1 MIKQGFTICGQTQR
15 FDWLDVIRH
24 QSVAV
29 VFVQSEHIQYRLL
42 HVQHVQV
49 RIELVQLSL
58 QINCHI
64 GAQAA
69 RPQLLLLL
77 LSEMWFDDVTT
88 NGRAK
93 GHVLVLVSRLAQLKV
108 NERLAQELVLD
119 FLHHLELILLR
130 IELGLV
136 PVMSYKFEAD
146 FYL

>member
-1 MIKQGFTICGQTQR
+1 
-15 FDWLDVIRH
+15 
-24 QSVAV
+24 V

-64 GAQAA
+64 GAQAT
-69 RPQLLLLL
+69 RPQLLLL

-136 PVMSYKFEAD
+136 PVMSYKFKSD